1 MHLCPPR
8 KRGAPTLPP
17 QQVIVL
23 PLVLESFAFPPVVP
37 SFTGINSAFWFGANT
52 VTVADPDEEGFA
64 CETAV
69 TVTSAATL
77 PPPLVDVVGTEFG
90 AWYTPKVEIVPV
102 VAFPPVIP
110 FTSQATAPLGCPLM
124 LAVNCCV

>member
-1 MHLCPPR
+1 MTR
-8 KRGAPTLPP
+8 V
-17 QQVIVL
+17 QVIVL
-23 PLVLESFAFPPVVP
+23 PLVLESFALPPVVP

-52 VTVADPDEEGFA
+52 VTVADPDEEEFA

-69 TVTSAATL
+69 TVTGAATL

-90 AWYTPKVEIVPV
+90 AWYTPEVEIVPA

-110 FTSQATAPLGCPLM
+110 FTSQVTALLGCPLM

>member
-1 MHLCPPR
+1 M
-8 KRGAPTLPP
+8 
-17 QQVIVL
+17 VF
-23 PLVLESFAFPPVVP
+23 PLVLESLAFPPVVP
-37 SFTGINSAFWFGANT
+37 SFIDGGNCEFWFGANT
-52 VTVADPDEEGFA
+52 VTVADPDEEEFA

-69 TVTSAATL
+69 TVTGAVVF

-90 AWYTPKVEIVPV
+90 AWYTPEVEIVPA

-110 FTSQATAPLGCPLM
+110 FTSQVTALLGCPLM